1 METKIIKSLF
11 ISLIPVCEEN
21 TENEEFCLNNGDFCN
36 DSDSF
41 DIYGFNYSDRKFV
54 VNF

>member
-1 METKIIKSLF
+1 METKNIKSLF

-21 TENEEFCLNNGDFCN
+21 INHEEFCLYNGDLYA

-41 DIYGFNYSDRKFV
+41 DIYGFNYSDPKFV